1 MHVRYSLA
9 EKIGGMHMAN
19 QSITRRQPTEVVVQQ
34 HTPGQVVQR
43 VHEKAQEIRGVVT
56 TAAEVYDETRRDLE
70 ANVSRGGRSA
80 GHQRYVEERTAYL
93 QTVFDDGMRTLVTG
107 AVRDIL
113 HEGPTEIVRTISV
126 PEPRKPWYQALSS
139 R

>member
-1 MHVRYSLA
+1 MHVRYSLR

-19 QSITRRQPTEVVVQQ
+19 QSITRRQSTEVVVQQ

-43 VHEKAQEIRGVVT
+43 TYEKAQEIRGVVT

-70 ANVSRGGRSA
+70 ANVGRGGRSA
-80 GHQRYVEERTAYL
+80 GHQRYVEERVAYL
-93 QTVFDDGMRTLVTG
+93 QCVFDGAMDTLVKDG
-107 AVRDIL
+107 IRGIL
-113 HEGPTEIVRTISV
+113 NEGPTEIVRTVSV
-126 PEPRKPWYQALSS
+126 PEPRKPWHHALSG

>member
-1 MHVRYSLA
+1 MR
-9 EKIGGMHMAN
+9 MAN
-19 QSITRRQPTEVVVQQ
+19 QSITRRQSTEVVVQQ

-56 TAAEVYDETRRDLE
+56 TAAEVYGETRAELS
-70 ANVSRGGRSA
+70 AIVGRGGRSA
-80 GHQRYVEERTAYL
+80 GDQRYVEERLASL
-93 QTVFDDGMRTLVTG
+93 QTIFDGGMHALVTG

-113 HEGPTEIVRTISV
+113 NEAPTEIVRTVYV
-126 PEPRKPWYQALSS
+126 PEPRKPWHHALTG